1 MQAIDNFFAGALVG
15 GRGEGNAR
23 NVGEQLCQL
32 TQLQVF
38 AAEIVA
44 PLRYAMR
51 FVDGEQSDFQALQ
64 ERQHARLHQALGRQI
79 EHFHFAA
86 FDPQSEVALL
96 LGTQRGV
103 QRSGGHAQFFEGG
116 DLIVHQRDQ
125 RRNDHRQTFTQQR
138 RHLEAQRLAATG
150 RHQHQRITAAGHAL
164 NDRTLT
170 ATETVVAEDVL
181 EDALSLFEHKNS
193 KNLPIHPCS
202 GWFRAASAA

>member
-1 MQAIDNFFAGALVG
+1 
-15 GRGEGNAR
+15 
-23 NVGEQLCQL
+23 
-32 TQLQVF
+32 
-38 AAEIVA
+38 
-44 PLRYAMR
+44 MR
-51 FVDGEQSDFQALQ
+51 FVDGEQGDFQALQ
-64 ERQHARLHQALGRQI
+64 ECQHARLNQTLGCQV

-86 FDPQSEVALL
+86 LDPHSEITLL

-103 QRSGGHAQFFEGG
+103 QRSGGDAQFFKGG

-125 RRNDHRQTFTQQR
+125 RRYHHGQAFTQQR

-193 KNLPIHPCS
+193 KNLPITSLLRLVQRSLGCLNKT
-202 GWFRAASAA
+202 